1 MLLSSSIIFLQ
12 KVFSLH
18 LHLFFFLLKNHL
30 LLILWLLRHR
40 HAAAA
45 VGSKIYIFGGIYND
59 IMSSSLYV
67 FDTQNLEWSE
77 INGTREWPSPRHSHS
92 MLAHG
97 ANLYMF
103 GGYNGEKALGDFY
116 TFNIQ
121 TCEWKKVKMGGKAPL
136 ARFSH
141 SMFVY
146 NNYICIIGGCPVN
159 QHHNELSLFDLQ
171 SCSWKHVMVDSIGTD
186 LFVRSTANVIGDELI
201 MIGGGASCY
210 AFGTKFSEPVKIN
223 LLPLMS
229 LGDNSLNMENEEIH
243 THYYRNGSIHHR
255 TDDFHFSNGQ
265 LRDESPNC
273 CISIGDSDVNAAHL
287 TAASYWILRLE
298 RKYGKLA
305 KDILKKFGWL
315 DLKRKVCSQ
324 EDGKYICF
332 PILECFCPLYNR
344 KRTNVDTASEMP
356 VNPQHVQFVGINLKD
371 ISDSAAL
378 NLLIACGAIILSDKV
393 VKVKRTAISPLKLL
407 KEAISTLIEQR
418 GLPLH
423 ILDDL
428 PLRLYYFFGF
438 SINSSLKL
446 VHFCVCCDL
455 IFQKC
460 SA

>member
-1 MLLSSSIIFLQ
+1 MESVTLYWYHIHPKVMFLNMYLFLIFDHFSSESFLPSLASFLLSFEE
-12 KVFSLH
+12 SLIR
-18 LHLFFFLLKNHL
+18 
-30 LLILWLLRHR
+30 ILRLLRHR

-59 IMSSSLYV
+59 IISSSLHV

-97 ANLYMF
+97 TNLYVF
-103 GGYNGEKALGDFY
+103 GGYDGEKALGDFY

-121 TCEWKKVKMGGKAPL
+121 TCEWKKVKMGGRAPL

-146 NNYICIIGGCPVN
+146 NNFICIIGGCPVN

-171 SCSWKHVMVDSIGTD
+171 SRSWKHVMVDSMGTD

-229 LGDNSLNMENEEIH
+229 LLGDNALNMEKEEIH
-243 THYYRNGSIHHR
+243 T
-255 TDDFHFSNGQ
+255 HFSNGQ

-273 CISIGDSDVNAAHL
+273 CISIGDSDVN
-287 TAASYWILRLE
+287 AASYWILRLE

-315 DLKRKVCSQ
+315 DLERKVCSQ

-344 KRTNVDTASEMP
+344 KRTDEDTASETP
-356 VNPQHVQFVGINLKD
+356 VNPQHVQFVGMNLKD

-378 NLLIACGAIILSDKV
+378 NLLIACGAIIFSDKV

-407 KEAISTLIEQR
+407 KEAISALIEQR

-423 ILDDL
+423 LLDDL
-428 PLRLYYFFGF
+428 PLRLY
-438 SINSSLKL
+438 
-446 VHFCVCCDL
+446 
-455 IFQKC
+455 
-460 SA
+460 

>member
-1 MLLSSSIIFLQ
+1 M
-12 KVFSLH
+12 
-18 LHLFFFLLKNHL
+18 
-30 LLILWLLRHR
+30 
-40 HAAAA
+40 
-45 VGSKIYIFGGIYND
+45 GSKIYIFGGIYND
-59 IMSSSLYV
+59 IISSSLYV

-77 INGTREWPSPRHSHS
+77 INSTREWPSPRHSHS

-97 ANLYMF
+97 TNLYMF

-121 TCEWKKVKMGGKAPL
+121 TCEWKKVKMGGRAPL

-229 LGDNSLNMENEEIH
+229 LGDNSLDMEKEEIH

-315 DLKRKVCSQ
+315 DLERKVCSQ

-407 KEAISTLIEQR
+407 KEAISALIEQR

-423 ILDDL
+423 LLDDL

-438 SINSSLKL
+438 SISSSLKL